1 MPNLEGKTAIVTG
14 SSRGIGRAIAMR
26 LARDGARVIVCA
38 RTATA
43 LDEVVRAIVAES
55 GKAAA
60 VALDLREAASASRLV
75 EFAVTTF
82 GSLDILVN
90 NAGATRRGPFV
101 KLTDEDWSDSFALKF
116 FGAVRVTRSAWTHLQ
131 KTAGSVLFISG
142 AGGRTPGA
150 EFAAGGAVNAG
161 LLSLTKAL
169 AEAGIKDGVQ
179 VNSVNPGAVRTDR
192 LKMRLETMM
201 KEEGID
207 LAQAERRFVEGS
219 GVTRIGEPD
228 DIAALVS
235 FVVGPEGRFLQGSLI
250 DMDGGATK
258 TV

>member
-1 MPNLEGKTAIVTG
+1 M
-14 SSRGIGRAIAMR
+14 
-26 LARDGARVIVCA
+26 
-38 RTATA
+38 
-43 LDEVVRAIVAES
+43 LDEVVREITAAS
-55 GKAAA
+55 GEAAA
-60 VALDLREAASASRLV
+60 IALDLRDADSASRLV
-75 EFAVTTF
+75 EFAVRTF
-82 GSLDILVN
+82 GGVDILVN
-90 NAGATRRGPFV
+90 NAGATRRGAFV
-101 KLTDEDWSDSFALKF
+101 KLTDEDWADSFALKF
-116 FGAVRVTRSAWTHLQ
+116 FGAVRVTRACWPYLKKSV
-131 KTAGSVLFISG
+131 GSVVFISG

-169 AEAGIKDGVQ
+169 AEAGIQEGVQ
-179 VNSVNPGAVRTDR
+179 VNAVNPGTVRTDR

-201 KEEGID
+201 KEHGID
-207 LAQAERRFVEGS
+207 LANAERRFVEAS

-228 DIAALVS
+228 DIAALVA